1 MCETEGVYIPLFL
14 QYWWMDAVCADKR
27 WDVALAYDDAGGIT
41 AVMPYLKGC
50 RVGMRYILPPQLT
63 PFTGPWYRYPSAAL
77 SERERLDFEEH
88 AAQQLLDN
96 IDRQHASV
104 FIQCFSPQITNWL
117 PFYHRG
123 YKQTTRYT
131 YRIDDISDTQCVF
144 DMLTP
149 HRRRK
154 IRQWDGQVAFDVLSS
169 EDAAW
174 FADFHAAY
182 WRAKGQRDLLPRELM
197 VRLMASAISRDAGVV
212 LRLMDGSGEVVAA
225 AFAVY
230 DDLCAYL
237 LQSALAP
244 SRHRNGHKEVLL
256 WKLIEWLSPH
266 TKAFDFEGSMVK
278 SIEYF
283 NRSFGTRQVPYFQIE
298 RYSNILIEWYM
309 RLRK

>member
-1 MCETEGVYIPLFL
+1 M
-14 QYWWMDAVCADKR
+14 CADKR

-182 WRAKGQRDLLPRELM
+182 CITNNQSRRTKRPQFHNITPCRC
-197 VRLMASAISRDAGVV
+197 ASRISCSSSFKPLILGLNDSLC
-212 LRLMDGSGEVVAA
+212 LRSFFCL
-225 AFAVY
+225 
-230 DDLCAYL
+230 YL
-237 LQSALAP
+237 TLKS
-244 SRHRNGHKEVLL
+244 
-256 WKLIEWLSPH
+256 LIED
-266 TKAFDFEGSMVK
+266 FD
-278 SIEYF
+278 
-283 NRSFGTRQVPYFQIE
+283 
-298 RYSNILIEWYM
+298 
-309 RLRK
+309 